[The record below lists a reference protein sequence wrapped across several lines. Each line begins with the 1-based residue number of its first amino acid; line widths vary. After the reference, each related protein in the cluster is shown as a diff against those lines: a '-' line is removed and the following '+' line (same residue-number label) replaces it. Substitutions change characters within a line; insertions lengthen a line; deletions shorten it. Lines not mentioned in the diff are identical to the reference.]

1 MQKDLA
7 RDYVRLMHFPLPL
20 CMISFATLGALLA
33 PIVHVD
39 RLLWT
44 YLIVFS
50 SLCLASYC
58 FDELKG
64 HPLHTRIPDR
74 QLKILGW
81 AGLVFSLAG
90 GVYLALEINL
100 ALLLWIPPSVFVILA
115 YNKELF
121 RGRLHNGPVFSIG
134 WGGIP
139 TLGSYYLQTIN
150 LSLTVL
156 LAAAGT
162 IVFSLAIWTLN
173 HEFRSDLETVK
184 SIAIRQGDAEAL
196 ASRRSAGRGIWKIT
210 RILCYSIT
218 MFTIAFYAYRFL
230 P

>member
-1 MQKDLA
+1 
-7 RDYVRLMHFPLPL
+7 MHFPLPL

-64 HPLHTRIPDR
+64 HPLHTKIPDR

-121 RGRLHNGPVFSIG
+121 RGRFHNGPVFSIG

-184 SIAIRQGDAEAL
+184 SIATRQGDAEAL

>member
-1 MQKDLA
+1 M
-7 RDYVRLMHFPLPL
+7 
-20 CMISFATLGALLA
+20 
-33 PIVHVD
+33 
-39 RLLWT
+39 WT

-58 FDELKG
+58 FGELKG
-64 HPLHTRIPDR
+64 HPLHTKIPDG

-90 GVYLALEINL
+90 GVYLALQVNL

-121 RGRLHNGPVFSIG
+121 KGRFHNGIVFSIG
-134 WGGIP
+134 SGGIP
-139 TLGSYYLQTIN
+139 TLGSYYLQTIS
-150 LSLTVL
+150 LFLTVL

-173 HEFRSDLETVK
+173 HEFRSDLEIVK
-184 SIAIRQGDAEAL
+184 NIAARQKDANAL
-196 ASRRSAGRGIWKIT
+196 ASRKSAEREIWRIT
-210 RILCYSIT
+210 RILCYSVT
-218 MFTIAFYAYRFL
+218 LFTIAFSAYRFL

>member
-1 MQKDLA
+1 
-7 RDYVRLMHFPLPL
+7 
-20 CMISFATLGALLA
+20 
-33 PIVHVD
+33 
-39 RLLWT
+39 
-44 YLIVFS
+44 
-50 SLCLASYC
+50 
-58 FDELKG
+58 
-64 HPLHTRIPDR
+64 
-74 QLKILGW
+74 
-81 AGLVFSLAG
+81 
-90 GVYLALEINL
+90 
-100 ALLLWIPPSVFVILA
+100 VILA

-121 RGRLHNGPVFSIG
+121 KGRFHNGTVFSIG

-150 LSLTVL
+150 ISLTVL

-173 HEFRSDLETVK
+173 HEFRPDLESVK
-184 SIAIRQGDAEAL
+184 NFATRQKEPEAL

-218 MFTIAFYAYRFL
+218 LFTIAFYAYRFL